1 MQRKSPIEYRN
12 GYLNARASTEERM
25 VADQLQR
32 ALGFKSQSALIRSL
46 VNSKAAELG
55 MI

>member
-1 MQRKSPIEYRN
+1 MQRKSPIEYRS

-32 ALGFKSQSALIRSL
+32 VLGFKSQSALIRSL
-46 VNSKAAELG
+46 VTSKAQELG
-55 MI
+55 IG